1 MRNIAV
7 HPNALPDP
15 LFTELAR
22 AAHEVGNERLGDGYA
37 TNFWFALEAS
47 PRNLVEEAIVV
58 LRRLARPGPRCIGAE
73 WWLGRLR
80 QGESLDLHFD
90 RDLALE
96 RLEGR
101 IVHPLRSSVLYLNS
115 FPSSPT
121 VVLEQVLGRDGRS
134 LVPPCAKS
142 GKSVRPAPNHYLV
155 YPGNLLHGV
164 VAQRA
169 ARRTGGLRLT
179 LLVNYWDQR
188 PLAPICRDYDG
199 SVYAALGRMLPR
211 AA

>member
-1 MRNIAV
+1 MREIAV
-7 HPNALPDP
+7 HRKALPDP

-22 AAHEVGNERLGDGYA
+22 AVHEVGEERLGDGYA
-37 TNFWFALEAS
+37 TNFWFALDAP

-58 LRRLARPGPRCIGAE
+58 LHGLARPGPRCIGAE

-80 QGESLDLHFD
+80 HGESLELHFD

-96 RLEGR
+96 RTQGR
-101 IVHPLRSSVLYLNS
+101 IVHPLRSSVLYVNP

-121 VVLEQVLGRDGRS
+121 VVLDQVLGSDGRS

-142 GKSVRPAPNHYLV
+142 GRSVRPAPNHYLV
-155 YPGNLLHGV
+155 YPGQLLHGV
-164 VAQRA
+164 VAARGARRA
-169 ARRTGGLRLT
+169 AGLRLT
-179 LLVNYWDQR
+179 LLVNYWAHR
-188 PLAPICRDYDG
+188 PLAPVCRDYDG
-199 SVYAALGRMLPR
+199 SVYPALGRMLPR